1 MPNMPLK
8 TLKQQPSKLDLIDD
22 TTLTSLPF
30 PPPPPAKRTS
40 ASAAAAAAAA
50 ASSSSLSSSS
60 NGSVGA
66 TGDRRLCKLNTSRSR
81 QLNTTGY
88 NDQVESEYV
97 GDLNFHTF
105 GEANEVE
112 EEEEDEDLYEYSYEE
127 EDPIVLVEDYLSIRE
142 ESPSYTTFAST
153 STSTSTSM
161 KPSERTTT
169 STRSPSPDHHLLRQ
183 QSLANFKKRVLS
195 TSSNN
200 STDTIILQPEERVDR
215 KTDYQRSTSA
225 TNSPASQLQPQPQ
238 PHPQRQHS
246 DDLQA
251 IFGDLPSFHLLKHCD
266 LCDKPLY
273 EISSIINA
281 KSNLDLKEFVCGDCI
296 SNYEVFMAEFVQEQQ
311 QQQKKKRVDNDAILE
326 PASKKMKNTK
336 FWHVL
341 NHISSKYNIR
351 REVV

>member
-1 MPNMPLK
+1 MPLK

-30 PPPPPAKRTS
+30 PPPPPAKRPS
-40 ASAAAAAAAA
+40 ASTSAAA
-50 ASSSSLSSSS
+50 SSLSSSS

-66 TGDRRLCKLNTSRSR
+66 TGDRRLCKLNTSHST
-81 QLNTTGY
+81 QSGTTGY
-88 NDQVESEYV
+88 INQVESEYV

-105 GEANEVE
+105 GEADEV
-112 EEEEDEDLYEYSYEE
+112 EEEDEDLYEYSYEE

-142 ESPSYTTFAST
+142 ASPSYTTT
-153 STSTSTSM
+153 SSTSM
-161 KPSERTTT
+161 KPSEGTIT
-169 STRSPSPDHHLLRQ
+169 STPSPSPDHHLLRQ

-215 KTDYQRSTSA
+215 KTDHQRSTSA
-225 TNSPASQLQPQPQ
+225 ANSPASQPQPQ
-238 PHPQRQHS
+238 PQRQHS

-281 KSNLDLKEFVCGDCI
+281 KSNLNLKEFVCGDCI

-311 QQQKKKRVDNDAILE
+311 QQQKKKRVDNDVILE